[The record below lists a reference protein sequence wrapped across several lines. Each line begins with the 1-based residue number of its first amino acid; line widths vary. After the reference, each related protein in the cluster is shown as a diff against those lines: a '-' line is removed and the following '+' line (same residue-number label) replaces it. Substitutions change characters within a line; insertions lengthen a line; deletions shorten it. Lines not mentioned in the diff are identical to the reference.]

1 MRILHPMLL
10 IVLVFLLHGCASYPH
25 NPKLDHYDL
34 GKGYRYNQL
43 NDQKNSESLFVILT
57 FSGGGTRAAALSYGV
72 LEKLRNTPIVWK
84 GKHSTLLDEVDVI
97 SSVSGGSFTAGY
109 YAAFGDTIF
118 KDKNDSGF
126 LRDFLYRDIEGDLFK
141 QVFYPTN
148 WFRLASPYYSRIDLA
163 TDFYDKEIF
172 HAVRYADLINRNK
185 KPYLMVNATDMSL
198 GSRFTFEQA
207 QFDPM
212 CADLGG
218 VGLARAV
225 AASSNFPVA
234 FPPMTLYNYGGSCGY
249 SEQQPGWIAQAEKD
263 LLINPSRYKN
273 AVLFKTYQDG
283 IKRPY
288 IHLLDGGIADNL
300 GLRGPLQA
308 AVSNDTALN
317 LPMKMG
323 TGIIK
328 KLLIITVDA
337 KNQPDLKYDSSA
349 TAPGVL
355 DVLNVVANVPMDNF
369 SFETTET
376 LRTSFDELEKDKDT
390 YLACQNQLKQHC
402 PDAVLSTPAPNI
414 PELEFIYIGF
424 DLLSNA
430 AERNKFFNMNTSFY
444 LPESQV
450 DELRD
455 VAKRLLDESEAY
467 REFVKTMQ

>member
-1 MRILHPMLL
+1 
-10 IVLVFLLHGCASYPH
+10 
-25 NPKLDHYDL
+25 
-34 GKGYRYNQL
+34 
-43 NDQKNSESLFVILT
+43 
-57 FSGGGTRAAALSYGV
+57 
-72 LEKLRNTPIVWK
+72 
-84 GKHSTLLDEVDVI
+84 
-97 SSVSGGSFTAGY
+97 
-109 YAAFGDTIF
+109 
-118 KDKNDSGF
+118 
-126 LRDFLYRDIEGDLFK
+126 
-141 QVFYPTN
+141 
-148 WFRLASPYYSRIDLA
+148 
-163 TDFYDKEIF
+163 
-172 HAVRYADLINRNK
+172 
-185 KPYLMVNATDMSL
+185 
-198 GSRFTFEQA
+198 
-207 QFDPM
+207 
-212 CADLGG
+212 
-218 VGLARAV
+218 
-225 AASSNFPVA
+225 
-234 FPPMTLYNYGGSCGY
+234 MTLDNYGGSCGY

-317 LPMKMG
+317 LPMNIG

-376 LRTSFDELEKDKDT
+376 LRTSFDELERDKDT